1 MPTVGPMVAPSE
13 FEPDSEL
20 TCEGS
25 FQQKIIIANNTAIVE
40 LAEVRVPGLAGGAVP
55 WNLEMPLP
63 PGVYDLAR
71 RVERIRFKRLAE
83 TEPHPMVTIIA
94 TTHLE

>member
-1 MPTVGPMVAPSE
+1 MPTIGPIVAPSE
-13 FEPDSEL
+13 FEPESEL

-40 LAEVRVPGLAGGAVP
+40 LAEVRVPGMRGAAVL

-63 PGVYDLAR
+63 PGVYDLGR
-71 RVERIRFKRLAE
+71 RVERIRFKRL
-83 TEPHPMVTIIA
+83 TEVEPFPIVTIIA
-94 TTHLE
+94 TTHE